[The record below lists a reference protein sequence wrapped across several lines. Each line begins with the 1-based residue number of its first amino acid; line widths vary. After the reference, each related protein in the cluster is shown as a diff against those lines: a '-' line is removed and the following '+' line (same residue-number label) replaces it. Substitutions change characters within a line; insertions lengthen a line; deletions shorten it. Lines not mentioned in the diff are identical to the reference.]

1 MFNRIKNQ
9 QFDEEGN
16 LKKLDLQKR
25 FSEYKKDLN
34 KLEQKAR
41 FELFNLKKQRAIGNE
56 INMKG
61 RVISTNSFF
70 NLAFGGY

>member
-1 MFNRIKNQ
+1 MFDKIKGRK
-9 QFDEEGN
+9 FDEEGN
-16 LKKLDLQKR
+16 LLKLDLKKR

-41 FELFNLKKQRAIGNE
+41 FELFNLKKQRVIGNE

-70 NLAFGGY
+70 SLAFGGY